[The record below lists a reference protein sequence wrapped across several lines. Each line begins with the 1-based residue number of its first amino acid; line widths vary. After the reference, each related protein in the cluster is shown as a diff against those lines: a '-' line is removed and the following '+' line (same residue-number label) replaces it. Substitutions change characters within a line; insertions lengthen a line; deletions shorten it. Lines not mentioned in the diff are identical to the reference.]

1 MLSSAVQAPP
11 DVSSQ
16 PPILPRLLR
25 WAGALAGTY
34 GVSWLVTRALWWLTA
49 GLAVA
54 MAVLLGAAL
63 ARFHARASVLVA
75 ATGFVVG
82 PLLELFAT
90 DAGLW
95 VYAHTTFGKLPA
107 WVFTLWPA
115 FPVCLLALTRTL
127 LPRQGAA
134 EPGRERPSPRALV
147 VGLSIIALEIPCLVV
162 LGTPSPWLCAA
173 ITAAMLVAAAAA
185 VPTRENLL
193 MLALSGFFGTA
204 CETLPVALGAWS
216 YPSAVFAGLPAWL
229 PTGYSLFG
237 FGLVQIALGL
247 DAWLT
252 ARAAAGAPSAT
263 PSPITALAKAP

>member
-1 MLSSAVQAPP
+1 MPAVLAAYLATYSPERRK
-11 DVSSQ
+11 D
-16 PPILPRLLR
+16 LLVV
-25 WAGALAGTY
+25 ACLIVGAVG
-34 GVSWLVTRALWWLTA
+34 GVCSLFRSPVT
-49 GLAVA
+49 LAVA
-54 MAVLLGAAL
+54 MAVLLAAAL
-63 ARFHARASVLVA
+63 ARFHARAYVLVA

-127 LPRQGAA
+127 K
-134 EPGRERPSPRALV
+134 PGRERASPRALL
-147 VGLSIIALEIPCLVV
+147 VGLAIIALEIPCLVL

-173 ITAAMLVAAAAA
+173 ITAGMLVAAAAA

-216 YPSAVFAGLPAWL
+216 YPSALVLGLPAWL

-247 DAWLT
+247 DAWL
-252 ARAAAGAPSAT
+252 ASREAAGARAPNVTPMSAV
-263 PSPITALAKAP
+263 AKAP